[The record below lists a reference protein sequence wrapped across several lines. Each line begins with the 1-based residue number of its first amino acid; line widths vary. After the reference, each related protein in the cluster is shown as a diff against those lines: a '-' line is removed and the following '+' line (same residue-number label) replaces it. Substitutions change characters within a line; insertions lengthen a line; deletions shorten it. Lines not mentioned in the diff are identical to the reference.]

1 MKLCQQTAGAISEGA
16 KTLSNSKPKFKKKLK
31 TILIISLKY
40 ILNLI
45 LGELVGRERPKICQ
59 ISNFQFFLDDLR
71 SKKYFEVNL
80 CSSKASFK
88 KKKQG
93 GKEGYQP
100 EESCEMVVCL
110 FLGAVVGRAPQNQ
123 LNINF
128 KNLVG

>member
-1 MKLCQQTAGAISEGA
+1 MKLCQLTAGAISEGA
-16 KTLSNSKPKFKKKLK
+16 KTSNSKPKFKKKLK

-88 KKKQG
+88 KKS
-93 GKEGYQP
+93 KEGYQP
-100 EESCEMVVCL
+100 EKSCEMVVCL
-110 FLGAVVGRAPQNQ
+110 FLGALVGRAPQNQ